1 MIFLL
6 FCSCFSTCEGETIIY
21 HIMFLPI
28 LTHFQQVAAEILG
41 QPERGHWKHCLLPEA
56 EEATLCDDFRAAF
69 APFDFT
75 LG

>member
-1 MIFLL
+1 
-6 FCSCFSTCEGETIIY
+6 
-21 HIMFLPI
+21 MFLPI